1 MRNTLIIIETS
12 LWYLKDETGR
22 RENTEGNFHCV
33 LCDSE
38 DGCIMRSLKFD
49 RRERFK
55 LGDTYYTSIIGN
67 ARKP

>member
-1 MRNTLIIIETS
+1 M
-12 LWYLKDETGR
+12 KDETGR